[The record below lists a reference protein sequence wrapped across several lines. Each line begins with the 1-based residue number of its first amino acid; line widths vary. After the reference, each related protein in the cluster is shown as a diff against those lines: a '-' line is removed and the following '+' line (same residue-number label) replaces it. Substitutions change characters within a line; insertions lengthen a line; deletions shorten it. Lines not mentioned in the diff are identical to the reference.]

1 MTSRSCTRKRDEQR
15 CVGSLDEGVRET
27 SGEMLRSR
35 NSKVP
40 DTRQFFPSLSSLSL
54 PLPRHLFRSR
64 PQHVYSHFSPPSLFG
79 FLGYFSHSLCLF
91 TNTRKLGRIHDII
104 AQSRD
109 ADERTTR
116 RWKDDN
122 WSPRSLGGSCL
133 LLLLLPLADRSKSDP
148 LLLSFSHVSR
158 VFDSNRYHAS

>member
-54 PLPRHLFRSR
+54 PLPRHLFRRVLNTFTPTSLLPLCSAFWVISLIPSACLQTRVNSAEYMTSSR
-64 PQHVYSHFSPPSLFG
+64 NLVMP
-79 FLGYFSHSLCLF
+79 
-91 TNTRKLGRIHDII
+91 TKGR
-104 AQSRD
+104 RD
-109 ADERTTR
+109 DGKTTTGL
-116 RWKDDN
+116 
-122 WSPRSLGGSCL
+122 PVSLGGSC
-133 LLLLLPLADRSKSDP
+133 LLLLPLADRSKSDP